1 MNLGTEP
8 VAELVTWSTELCE
21 KWRRNS
27 LPDANL
33 PTGVGLDTLTGFPK
47 FHAAP
52 PERSDRVHGLPGRN
66 TRPTLFR
73 RMS

>member
-1 MNLGTEP
+1 MNLRSQP
-8 VAELVTWSTELCE
+8 VAELVTWSTKQLE
-21 KWRRNS
+21 KRRRNS

-33 PTGVGLDTLTGFPK
+33 PTGVGLDTLPGLPK

-52 PERSDRVHGLPGRN
+52 PERSDRVHGLPGR
-66 TRPTLFR
+66 TLDLLFR